1 MVHERS
7 YERFKKIPHSSNYL
21 WLELKRNEM
30 QIGKKD
36 IEFFFHEYD
45 EKKI

>member
-1 MVHERS
+1 MIIW
-7 YERFKKIPHSSNYL
+7 KIYKNPPYISSNYL

-45 EKKI
+45 EKF

>member
-1 MVHERS
+1 
-7 YERFKKIPHSSNYL
+7 
-21 WLELKRNEM
+21 M

-45 EKKI
+45 EKKIKKKKHRFEKRLFHAFYFGMG